1 MSSVGLSALMV
12 KLPRPAF
19 AQGCDYATRGQES
32 VVATPLTYV
41 HVGKARL
48 AANGL
53 SPLQEA
59 KRSPWALTS

>member
-1 MSSVGLSALMV
+1 LVCQRSWQSYRVLLSH
-12 KLPRPAF
+12 
-19 AQGCDYATRGQES
+19 
-32 VVATPLTYV
+32 LTYV

-59 KRSPWALTS
+59 CVTAFGKD